1 MQCPTCEF
9 ENIPGLDLC
18 GRCGTSLGLA
28 TSVIDVAPPR
38 ASRTAKRVRK
48 LVPRRL
54 FYQARDVAGEARRIV
69 AGSIENDS
77 HIPLPE
83 PDVLSRLIVPGWAH
97 IHAGL
102 VIRGQAF
109 LWAYILTLVPGLLF
123 WGTDL
128 GPILFGL
135 AFSVHASSV
144 MDILIRQGSVRFPRM
159 MAMAALVSLILAVLI
174 YAPTGQLLARVA
186 DPIAFATDAPPFKRF
201 DTVLVNRWAFALRGP
216 QRGDVVLYS
225 PRNVSRIMT
234 TEAQLLHLRLAYEE
248 NELIDRLIGLPGDRV
263 VWDQSKLSINGAT
276 VSWKPLLA
284 ERLPKHLEIAV
295 PADRYLILPTTSAGA
310 INRGGIKSFWEY
322 AGSIPRGDIL
332 GGAYLR
338 SSPLSRLW
346 FIR

>member
-1 MQCPTCEF
+1 
-9 ENIPGLDLC
+9 
-18 GRCGTSLGLA
+18 
-28 TSVIDVAPPR
+28 VIDVAPPR

-97 IHAGL
+97 IHKGL

-123 WGTDL
+123 WGTDW

-144 MDILIRQGSVRFPRM
+144 MDILIQQGSVPFPRM
-159 MAMAALVSLILAVLI
+159 MAMAAVVSLILAVLF
-174 YAPTGQLLARVA
+174 YAPVGQLLARVG
-186 DPIAFATDAPPFKRF
+186 DPIVFATDAPPFKRL
-201 DTVLVNRWAFALRGP
+201 DTVLVNRWAYALSGP

-225 PRNVSRIMT
+225 PVNTSRIAT
-234 TEAQLLHLRLAYEE
+234 NEFAPPHVRYAYEE
-248 NELIDRLIGLPGDRV
+248 NQLIDRLVGLPGDRV
-263 VWDQSKLSINGAT
+263 VWDQGKLSINGAT
-276 VSWKPLLA
+276 VAWKPLLA
-284 ERLPKHLEIAV
+284 ERLPSHLEITV
-295 PADRYLILPTTSAGA
+295 PSERYLILPTTSAGA
-310 INRGGIKSFWEY
+310 TSRGAIKSFWEH
-322 AGSIPRGDIL
+322 AGSIPKTDIL
-332 GGAYLR
+332 GRAYLR